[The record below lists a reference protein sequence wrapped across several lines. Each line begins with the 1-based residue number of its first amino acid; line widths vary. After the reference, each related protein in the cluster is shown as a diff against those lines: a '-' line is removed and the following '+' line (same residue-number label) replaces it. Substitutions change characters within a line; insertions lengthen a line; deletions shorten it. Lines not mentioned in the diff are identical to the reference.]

1 MMAVVDWHDCNW
13 EASGWAR
20 RFSLVCFSYDFIAAW
35 KRAWKREEA
44 DVVAAVRDIMGV
56 CCLWKNCEVLRE
68 DD

>member
-13 EASGWAR
+13 EASGWVR

-44 DVVAAVRDIMGV
+44 DVVAAV
-56 CCLWKNCEVLRE
+56 
-68 DD
+68 